1 MDKARNAVLE
11 RHPACMTNLS
21 RLPSRA
27 EHALRI
33 YADAPMSDGDVL
45 LLLDDTVCLEFEQLT
60 ACWDAVSRRHLA
72 EVVGSTASRALLA
85 VAREGGELLP
95 ADYQLWRDL
104 HEDLRATSVELLPVR
119 ALPAA

>member
-1 MDKARNAVLE
+1 
-11 RHPACMTNLS
+11 MTNLP

-27 EHALRI
+27 EHALRT

-45 LLLDDTVCLEFEQLT
+45 VLLDDTVCLEFEQLT
-60 ACWDAVSRRHLA
+60 LSWDAASRQHLV
-72 EVVGSTASRALLA
+72 EVLSSTASRAVLA
-85 VAREGGELLP
+85 VARKGGELLP
-95 ADYQLWRDL
+95 GDYQLWREL